1 MVHPSTDIFWSRRL
15 GWPRQPFC
23 LGVYHVMRAFKII
36 AAALLFAA
44 VAALTGPAIG
54 EAREHILGADV
65 DSNAKREHIL

>member
-1 MVHPSTDIFWSRRL
+1 
-15 GWPRQPFC
+15 
-23 LGVYHVMRAFKII
+23 MRAFKII

-65 DSNAKREHIL
+65 DTNAKREHIL